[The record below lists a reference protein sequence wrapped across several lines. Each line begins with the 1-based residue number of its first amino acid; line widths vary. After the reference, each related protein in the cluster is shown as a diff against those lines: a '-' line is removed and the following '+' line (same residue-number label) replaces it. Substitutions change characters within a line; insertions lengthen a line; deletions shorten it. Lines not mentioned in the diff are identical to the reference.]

1 MQEEL
6 VTAFA
11 SLFVHRWDSYAIQQR
26 NGSYWRE
33 AEPLTL
39 SIVESHLRG
48 LWTLGTYV
56 LDASSC
62 CAFAVLDA
70 DQDDGLMLLAVIAK
84 DLALQG
90 MSTLLEESRRGG
102 HLWVHF
108 AAPTPA
114 HLVRAWL
121 SPYANDG
128 GLELYPKQDMLTPG
142 GWGSLIRVPLG
153 IHRRSRCWYPF
164 LHVTPDYEMVPVAET
179 IEENCLW
186 AIQHVE
192 RVVVP
197 ETGVAVAAP
206 TTGEAAPSVPR
217 LETAPVPALLAM
229 DGRTGGMIRSWCR
242 GQDILTVIGGYVALD
257 ARGVGSCPFKDHH
270 HRGDLRPSFQ
280 VFGGD
285 NPHWYCYTWRRAG
298 DLFDFLCFY
307 HGLTPQEGWRWLQEG
322 RFDQ

>member
-1 MQEEL
+1 MHEEL
-6 VTAFA
+6 VAAFA
-11 SLFVHRWDSYAIQQR
+11 SLFVHRWDSYAIQQS

-33 AEPLTL
+33 SEPLTL
-39 SIVESHLRG
+39 PIIESHLRG

-56 LDASSC
+56 LDSSSC
-62 CAFAVLDA
+62 CTFAVLDA
-70 DQDDGLMLLAVIAK
+70 DQDDGLMLLAVIAN

-90 MSTLLEESRRGG
+90 VSTLLEDSRRGG
-102 HLWVHF
+102 HLWIHF

-114 HLVRAWL
+114 RLVRAWL
-121 SPYANDG
+121 LLYTQNG
-128 GLELYPKQDMLTPG
+128 GIELYPKQDMLAPG

-153 IHRRSRCWYPF
+153 IHRRSRGWYPF
-164 LHVTPDYEMVPVAET
+164 LHVTPDYEMIPVADT

-192 RVVVP
+192 RVTIP
-197 ETGVAVAAP
+197 ETVVFA
-206 TTGEAAPSVPR
+206 TAPSATD
-217 LETAPVPALLAM
+217 ETALPVSRVATVPVLIPM
-229 DGRTGGMIRSWCR
+229 DERAGGVIRSWCR
-242 GQDILTVIGGYVALD
+242 SQDIAAVIGQYVALD

-270 HRGDLRPSFQ
+270 HRGDRRPSFQ

-298 DLFDFLCFY
+298 DLFDFLCLYF
-307 HGLTPQEGWRWLQEG
+307 GVTPQEGWQWLQEG